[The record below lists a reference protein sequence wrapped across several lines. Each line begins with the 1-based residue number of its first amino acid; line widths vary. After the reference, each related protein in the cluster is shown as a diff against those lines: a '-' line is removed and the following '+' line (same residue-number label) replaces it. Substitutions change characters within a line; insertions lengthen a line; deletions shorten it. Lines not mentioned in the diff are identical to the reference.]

1 MDLKIIFLFDTK
13 TEEIIHYNS
22 GFSNLFGL
30 NYVENESIQ
39 ELIKDGI
46 HSLFNTNMGRAFFLY
61 QDKQYIFDIDKID
74 NGIIIF
80 SGNQAQ
86 DENSSFNGIVDAH
99 KLLRMLADNI
109 PDMLW
114 AKDVNGKYIFANKAI
129 CNNLLM
135 ADDTSEPIGKGDVFF
150 ALREREKHK
159 ENKEWHTFGEMCFN
173 SDEVV
178 LENMSNMVFEEYGN
192 VKGKPLYLEVHKAP
206 FFDNTGRLLGTVG
219 SGRDVT
225 KEVKVQ
231 RELQLKE
238 ELMYQHSKMAMMGEM
253 LENIIHQ
260 WKQPLSLISVMSST
274 AQMHNEI
281 GIEVNNEECFANITK
296 HILHL
301 AETIDDFRDFFKHDK
316 VQTLFNLSDIYK
328 RTIDLLS
335 AKIKKNDI
343 VLIEDCEQ
351 FEMLGYPREIIQVL
365 MNLYANSFDEFETMS
380 PLEKKLIFTQITQD
394 DENAVIRIKDNAGGI
409 PLNIIDKVFESKFTT
424 KSEDVGTGI
433 GLYMSKEII
442 TKHMN
447 GSIVVVNE
455 EYEYE
460 GKSYKGAL
468 FTIILP
474 IQKGVAH

>member
-13 TEEIIHYNS
+13 IDKIIHYNS
-22 GFSNLFGL
+22 GFLSLFGS
-30 NYVENESIQ
+30 NFIENENIS
-39 ELIKDGI
+39 ELIQDGV
-46 HSLFNTNMGRAFFLY
+46 HSLLNTNMGRTFFIY
-61 QDKQYIFDIDKID
+61 QNKQYIFDIDRID
-74 NGIIIF
+74 DGIIIF
-80 SGNQAQ
+80 SGNQKH
-86 DENSSFNGIVDAH
+86 DENSSFSGVVDAH
-99 KLLRMLADNI
+99 KLLRMLADNL

-129 CNNLLM
+129 CDNLLM
-135 ADDTSEPIGKGDVFF
+135 AEDTDEPIGKGDVFF

-159 ENKEWHTFGEMCFN
+159 DNKNWHTFGELCFN

-178 LENMSNMVFEEYGN
+178 LENMKNMVFEEYGN
-192 VKGKPLYLEVHKAP
+192 VKGEPLYLEVHKAP
-206 FFDNTGRLLGTVG
+206 FFDDTGRLLGTVG

-238 ELMYQHSKMAMMGEM
+238 ELMYQHAKMAVMGEM

-274 AQMHNEI
+274 AQIHNEI
-281 GIEVNNEECFANITK
+281 GLPIDNQEYFSNITK

-301 AETIDDFRDFFKHDK
+301 AETIDDFRDFFKQDK
-316 VQTLFNLSDIYK
+316 AQIHFNLSDTYK

-335 AKIKKNDI
+335 AKIKKNGI
-343 VLIEDCEQ
+343 VLIQNCEE

-365 MNLYANSFDEFETMS
+365 MNLYVNSFDEFEMMS
-380 PLEKKLIFTQITQD
+380 PLENKLIFTSIVQSGD
-394 DENAVIRIKDNAGGI
+394 NAIICIKDNAGGI
-409 PLNIIDKVFESKFTT
+409 PENILDKIFESKFTT
-424 KSEDVGTGI
+424 KSERNGTGI

-447 GSIVVVNE
+447 GSIVVENE
-455 EYEYE
+455 EYQYD
-460 GKSYKGAL
+460 GIQYKGAL

-474 IQKGVAH
+474 IQKGSAY